1 MFAMIKQCQA
11 QIDHMLIRAIPMDH
25 FKIYQIFVCN
35 KINSYMLDTKNPK
48 NTRHN
53 GLFFN
58 GNLRKIIALAGRTY
72 DNHNS
77 PPP

>member
-53 GLFFN
+53 GLFF
-58 GNLRKIIALAGRTY
+58 
-72 DNHNS
+72 
-77 PPP
+77 